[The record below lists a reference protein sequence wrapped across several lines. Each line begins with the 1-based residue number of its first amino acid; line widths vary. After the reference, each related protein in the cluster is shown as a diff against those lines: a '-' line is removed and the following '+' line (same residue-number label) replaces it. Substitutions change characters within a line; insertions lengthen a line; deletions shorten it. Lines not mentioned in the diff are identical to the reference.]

1 MNGLKTI
8 QIINMEE
15 AIDILKHS
23 ELVLMKKIKGLQDGK
38 PKWAASERLR
48 QIRYAIDLLEAHNE
62 LDEQLDNPE
71 TQDEMLVEMFT
82 QNPPKYKA

>member
-1 MNGLKTI
+1 MNGLITI

-23 ELVLMKKIKGLQDGK
+23 EVVLMKKIKGLQDGK
-38 PKWAASERLR
+38 PKWAASEKLR
-48 QIRYAIDLLEAHNE
+48 QLRYAIDVLEAHNS
-62 LDEQLDNPE
+62 LDELESENA
-71 TQDEMLVEMFT
+71 DELLVDIFT

>member
-1 MNGLKTI
+1 
-8 QIINMEE
+8 MEE